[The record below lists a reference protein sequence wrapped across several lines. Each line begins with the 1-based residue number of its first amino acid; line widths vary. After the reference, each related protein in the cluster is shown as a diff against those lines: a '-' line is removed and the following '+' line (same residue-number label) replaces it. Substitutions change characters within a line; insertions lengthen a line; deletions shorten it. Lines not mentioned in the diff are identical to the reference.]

1 MLPSPDP
8 EQNEC
13 LNTAAESLRRVD
25 DASDPLRG
33 RDLQVIEKTWLRL
46 AGSYVASE
54 GADSIIA
61 ELTRKQLGSPA
72 VANLP
77 HFKS

>member
-1 MLPSPDP
+1 MQRLGPNQS
-8 EQNEC
+8 EC
-13 LNTAAESLRRVD
+13 LTTAAELQQSL
-25 DASDPLRG
+25 DAATDPLLS

-54 GADSIIA
+54 RAESIIA